1 MKAHAARAL
10 GGAASLFAFGLLAT
24 PDAPAQAA
32 STATAAPAP
41 AYEDRL
47 IGGNLAPDISLGDAY
62 SYDSTGLARAIRVDA
77 VTSMLEGQGANPYP
91 TVHENGIVADAQWE
105 TATYGFWSAN
115 GAVRIGGG
123 DERFLGASDNNL
135 SFALH
140 QRGMPFDGGWQ
151 ADNALG
157 DLNLP
162 LVGLERAQPRFIL
175 SSGTMLGATTEWRGP
190 DGLQFVAGGGEP
202 GVLNGIKVP
211 VFDTLGGSTAALG
224 AQWSPAPQ
232 WTVGGEY
239 AGARDANL
247 YYQPYA
253 PPTGGPGLPPEI
265 ASPRISSNTGILSAA
280 WQQDHTH
287 AQFNFIDGTL
297 DGNSNA
303 FGAFADA
310 SMTRGPY
317 TQSFGAFYIEPNLA
331 WGNQLIM
338 SNAEGAYYRLDY
350 QTRRWSA
357 NFGIDEVLPVSGL
370 GVSSTFLNGN
380 ARYQIDRDTGIGA
393 ISNLLL
399 SHDGSSET
407 AWSLEGYVDQANSW
421 GTGRVQLGYATST
434 QAEDLSATVQQS
446 WTMPTGIRL
455 ATSVAVDSG
464 HTAPLAG
471 LPAQDTTVVR
481 LAAYGGGNLTSRFSI
496 DGNVQWAAAVQ
507 GRAAPSTSADVSL
520 VCQLARS
527 WELLFTY
534 YENHIGSWTPLTVT
548 SPLTPPVPVPQ
559 ASQGQQGLFL
569 TLRWQQSRG
578 GHFVPLGGAPGSG
591 SGGLTGVV
599 YLDANENGRYDAGE
613 AGAPNVTVILDGRF
627 SVRTDAN
634 GRFDFP
640 AVVAGRH
647 VLTVQ
652 SDNLPLPWTLTNQG
666 RTEVEV
672 TTRDRIDVNI
682 GAMRLR

>member
-10 GGAASLFAFGLLAT
+10 GWAACLSGLELLAT
-24 PDAPAQAA
+24 LDARAQAPSISAPA
-32 STATAAPAP
+32 PPP
-41 AYEDRL
+41 AYEDRI
-47 IGGNLAPDISLGDAY
+47 IGGNLSPDISLGDGY

-77 VTSMLEGQGANPYP
+77 VTSVIESQGANPAP

-105 TATYGFWSAN
+105 TATYGDWSAN
-115 GAVRIGGG
+115 GALRIGGS
-123 DERFLGASDNNL
+123 DERFLGSSDNNL

-140 QRGMPFDGGWQ
+140 QSGMPFDGGWQ

-162 LVGLERAQPRFIL
+162 LVGLERAQPRFML

-232 WTVGGEY
+232 WTVGGQY

-247 YYQPYA
+247 YYQS
-253 PPTGGPGLPPEI
+253 PGDSVLPPEI
-265 ASPRISSNTGILSAA
+265 GIPRISSNTGIVSAA
-280 WQQDHTH
+280 WQEGRTH

-297 DGNSNA
+297 DGNNNA
-303 FGAFADA
+303 LGAWTDA
-310 SMTRGPY
+310 SVTRGPY

-331 WGNQLIM
+331 WGNQLIL
-338 SNAEGAYYRLDY
+338 SNAEGGYYRIDY

-357 NFGIDEVLPVSGL
+357 NFGIDEVQPVSGQ

-380 ARYQIDRDTGIGA
+380 ARYQVDRDTGIGA
-393 ISNLLL
+393 VSNLLM
-399 SHDGSSET
+399 SHDGGSQT
-407 AWSLEGYVDQANSW
+407 AWSLEGYLDQANSW
-421 GTGRVQLGYATST
+421 GIGRVQLGYATST
-434 QAEDLSATVQQS
+434 EANDLSATVQQS
-446 WTMPTGIRL
+446 WTMPTGVRL

-464 HTAPLAG
+464 HSAPTAG

-481 LAAYGGGNLTSRFSI
+481 LAVYGGGNLTSRLSV
-496 DGNVQWAAAVQ
+496 DGNVQWATAVQ

-534 YENHIGSWTPLTVT
+534 YENRIGSWTPLTVT
-548 SPLTPPVPVPQ
+548 SPLTPPVPTPQ

-578 GHFVPLGGAPGSG
+578 GHFVPLGGSPGSG
-591 SGGLTGVV
+591 SGRLTGVV

-627 SVRTDAN
+627 STRTDAN

-652 SDNLPLPWTLTNQG
+652 QDNLPLPWTLVNQG

-672 TTRDRIDVNI
+672 TTRDRVDVNI
-682 GAMRLR
+682 AAMRLK